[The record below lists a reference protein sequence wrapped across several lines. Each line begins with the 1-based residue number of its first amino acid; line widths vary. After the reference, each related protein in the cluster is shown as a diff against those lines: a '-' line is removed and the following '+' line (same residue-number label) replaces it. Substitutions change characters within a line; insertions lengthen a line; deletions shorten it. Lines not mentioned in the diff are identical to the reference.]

1 MAWGQQIL
9 QQNNY
14 VLLCNA
20 FSFMAVDF
28 LGKIARR
35 AGVWLGP
42 PLWQTH
48 WQIWLMVPVIRW
60 SIVEELIDGQR
71 QTILYCRRTSGHRHT
86 KLMALVCFPLDC
98 VPPNAYRPMWN
109 SAPRCLKVDH
119 KLDQNL
125 VQMALLVRCKPSR
138 VKCSFFNRINITDD
152 QWLLCIV
159 AVKNEKYK
167 CLVHIFWCPMVLL
180 WFWL

>member
-1 MAWGQQIL
+1 M
-9 QQNNY
+9 
-14 VLLCNA
+14 LLCNA
-20 FSFMAVDF
+20 FSFRAVDF

-71 QTILYCRRTSGHRHT
+71 QTILCCRRTLGHRHT

-109 SAPRCLKVDH
+109 SAPRCLRVDH

>member
-1 MAWGQQIL
+1 MTSPPIPYCLIYGQPPTTLHCFTLIWHLAWGHQIF

-20 FSFMAVDF
+20 FSFQAVDF

-86 KLMALVCFPLDC
+86 KLMALVFFPPDC

-109 SAPRCLKVDH
+109 SAPECLRVDH
-119 KLDQNL
+119 LVPVLSTKLD
-125 VQMALLVRCKPSR
+125 
-138 VKCSFFNRINITDD
+138 
-152 QWLLCIV
+152 
-159 AVKNEKYK
+159 
-167 CLVHIFWCPMVLL
+167 
-180 WFWL
+180 